1 MENIEKKKQRLLH
14 NKDKDVNT
22 IYVANIVDNT
32 IVDGEG
38 FRTSLYVSGC
48 DICCVDC
55 HNKELWD
62 INTGTEMSVDEVF
75 KKIINDIV
83 KVLRWQKNSII
94 IISQYDVIFNEYK
107 NSKKNKKNILDLNT
121 INDEC
126 RKEIKKN
133 IKKRIGNNFDENK
146 IFFSSCEYSDDI
158 KEVMDKCNEEI
169 LNKIEL
175 IAQEKSYPILS
186 KNIIKASTNFAH
198 LILYSFTGLAQNN
211 SAIIP
216 SNFKKD
222 YKKEQNKRNE

>member
-75 KKIINDIV
+75 KKIINDITNV
-83 KVLRWQKNSII
+83 TFIGGEPMMQAKSLSNLAEKINS
-94 IISQYDVIFNEYK
+94 
-107 NSKKNKKNILDLNT
+107 
-121 INDEC
+121 
-126 RKEIKKN
+126 
-133 IKKRIGNNFDENK
+133 
-146 IFFSSCEYSDDI
+146 
-158 KEVMDKCNEEI
+158 
-169 LNKIEL
+169 
-175 IAQEKSYPILS
+175 
-186 KNIIKASTNFAH
+186 
-198 LILYSFTGLAQNN
+198 SF
-211 SAIIP
+211 
-216 SNFKKD
+216 
-222 YKKEQNKRNE
+222 